1 MKQFTIF
8 LCALLV
14 AMSVSAR
21 TPEEAEAMGLQR
33 VGTEVS
39 LDETLNSPDYRPAR
53 GMWKSDEGLVNN
65 QDPAELIWSKL
76 IHYPDAT
83 YIAPHFSRM
92 DLPKGAYLIVRSP
105 DGTRE
110 WEYRGEGKEGLGRSG
125 EGFWGIHIAGET
137 AVIELYSVRPVRAG
151 AVVIDR
157 YARGFV
163 DWEAM
168 SAEPESICGTDESQW
183 AKCYQT
189 SQATAYNKSKAV
201 ARLLIGGSSACTGWL
216 VGSEGHVLT
225 NEHCI
230 GTASAAQNVNF
241 EFMAEGSTCSTS
253 CASWG
258 ACAGTVVATTS
269 TLIKVNATLDY
280 ALVKLPTN
288 PTATYGYL
296 QMRNSGAVLNE
307 RIYIPQHPAHWGKQ
321 IAMVAG
327 GANAKIDSLSAP
339 ACSGGTSDLGYAADT
354 QGGSSGSPVLGY
366 SDNLVVGLHHCGTC
380 PNRAVPI
387 NAVITSL
394 GTSAP
399 ANSVV
404 GGGGGGTGPT
414 TLTNGV
420 AVTGLGASTG
430 AWKHYVITVPSGQA
444 SLKIEMSGGS
454 GDADLYVKLGSQP
467 TSSSYDYR
475 PYLGGNAETV
485 NVTNPSA
492 GSWYVS
498 VYAYSTYASVSLKA
512 TYAASTT
519 PTCTSYTGTLSSSG
533 SSSYK
538 PSTSGYVSS
547 VSGSHTGK
555 LTGPSSADFD
565 LYLQK
570 LSGTSWSTVARSEG
584 STSTENITY
593 SGTSGTYRWR
603 VYAYSGT
610 GSFTLCTTKP

>member
-1 MKQFTIF
+1 MKRFAIF

-14 AMSVSAR
+14 AVSVTAR
-21 TPEEAEAMGLQR
+21 TPEEAEAMGLQK
-33 VGTEVS
+33 VGTDVV
-39 LDETLNSPDYRPAR
+39 LKDELRSPEYRPVR
-53 GMWKSDEGLVNN
+53 GMSQGDEALVDN
-65 QDPAELIWSKL
+65 QDQPELIWSKL
-76 IHYPDAT
+76 INYPDAT

-92 DLPKGAYLIVRSP
+92 DLPKGASLIVRSP

-137 AVIELYSVRPVRAG
+137 ALIELYSVRPVRAG

-163 DWEAM
+163 DWETM
-168 SAEPESICGTDESQW
+168 IAEPETICGADDSQW

-230 GTASAAQNVNF
+230 GTASAALNVNF
-241 EFMAEGSTCSTS
+241 EFMAEGASCSTV
-253 CASWG
+253 CNTWG
-258 ACAGTVVATTS
+258 ACAGTVVATSS

-288 PTATYGYL
+288 PTATYGYM

-307 RIYIPQHPAHWGKQ
+307 RIYIPQHPAHWGKM
-321 IAMVAG
+321 IAMTSAG
-327 GANAKIDSLSAP
+327 ADAKIESLTAA
-339 ACSGGTSDLGYAADT
+339 ACSGGASDLGYSADT
-354 QGGSSGSPVLGY
+354 QGGSSGSPVIGY
-366 SDNLVVGLHHCGTC
+366 SDNLVVGLHHCGAC

-387 NAVITSL
+387 NSVITDL
-394 GTSAP
+394 GTSVP
-399 ANSVV
+399 ANAL
-404 GGGGGGTGPT
+404 GGGGGGTTPT

-420 AVTGLGASTG
+420 AVSGIGASTG

-444 SLKIEMSGGS
+444 SLKIEMSGGT

-485 NVTNPSA
+485 NVTNPAA
-492 GSWYVS
+492 GSWYAS
-498 VYAYSTYASVSLKA
+498 IYAYATYASVSLKA
-512 TYAASTT
+512 TYAAST
-519 PTCTSYTGTLSSSG
+519 PPACTSYTGTLSAAG

-538 PSTSGYVSS
+538 PSSTGYVSS
-547 VSGSHTGK
+547 VSGAHTGK
-555 LTGPSSADFD
+555 LTGPSTADFD

-570 LSGTSWSTVARSEG
+570 LSGSTWSSVASSEG

-603 VYAYSGT
+603 VYSYSGT